1 MSSVTDSTTTKLPS
15 AWAKEA
21 CDVINSKTDLKPVI
35 GIVLGS
41 GMGDVAKSIENPVVI
56 PYGDYLVFLL
66 VQFMDMLVIWLLVRC
81 VVS

>member
-1 MSSVTDSTTTKLPS
+1 MSSVTESTTTKLPS

-56 PYGDYLVFLL
+56 PYGDLPIKASPDNFKRILL
-66 VQFMDMLVIWLLVRC
+66 FI
-81 VVS
+81 